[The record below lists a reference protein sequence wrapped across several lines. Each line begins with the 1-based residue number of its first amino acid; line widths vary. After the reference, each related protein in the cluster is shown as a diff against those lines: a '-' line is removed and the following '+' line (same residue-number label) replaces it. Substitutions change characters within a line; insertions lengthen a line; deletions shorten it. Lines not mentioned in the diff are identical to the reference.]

1 MFSRRGEQKNLV
13 DKVFSGTGKFLSV
26 FLGVCMFRLIG
37 KSSEILLCPI
47 GKGSILNLRPLG
59 RGMKFYASV

>member
-37 KSSEILLCPI
+37 KSRESFFVP
-47 GKGSILNLRPLG
+47 
-59 RGMKFYASV
+59 